1 MEADFKVV
9 SDRNGP
15 CPSLGSALVIQLL
28 SASFWQ
34 VLPSTAKICIE
45 CMVEWVYDNDVP
57 ISDTVHQQLSMCLK
71 HKAFYFCRI
80 RANILTLLCNL
91 AVMCTWVATTH
102 F

>member
-15 CPSLGSALVIQLL
+15 CPSLGSALVTQLL

-45 CMVEWVYDNDVP
+45 CMVEWVYDNGVP
-57 ISDTVHQQLSMCLK
+57 ISENCAQGGFFV
-71 HKAFYFCRI
+71 AFGLIC
-80 RANILTLLCNL
+80 
-91 AVMCTWVATTH
+91 
-102 F
+102 

>member
-15 CPSLGSALVIQLL
+15 CPSLGSALATQLL

-45 CMVEWVYDNDVP
+45 CMVEWVYDKGVP
-57 ISDTVHQQLSMCLK
+57 ISEKLCTRRSSFV
-71 HKAFYFCRI
+71 AFGLIF
-80 RANILTLLCNL
+80 
-91 AVMCTWVATTH
+91 
-102 F
+102 

>member
-15 CPSLGSALVIQLL
+15 CPSLGSALATQLL

-57 ISDTVHQQLSMCLK
+57 ISETV
-71 HKAFYFCRI
+71 HKAFYSCRI